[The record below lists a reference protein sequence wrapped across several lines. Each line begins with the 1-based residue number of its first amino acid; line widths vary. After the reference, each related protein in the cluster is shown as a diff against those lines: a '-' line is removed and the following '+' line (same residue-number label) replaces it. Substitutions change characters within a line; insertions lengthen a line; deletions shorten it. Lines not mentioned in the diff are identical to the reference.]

1 MLSKLTSVEKINPPG
16 QGLARRTDFRALEVA
31 LSFIRMSVQISAG
44 ANDRKNRKS
53 DSVKSQEKKEQVTP
67 KHFFMFVDGIGLYCA
82 SEKDITEEVVALYYA
97 NKGQI
102 YVQLAP
108 EQNLFLEFK
117 KTTLRMGYAKEKN
130 FCVKAWTGLFLR
142 LTFCICICSFPFKC
156 KIYGRRVFK

>member
-82 SEKDITEEVVALYYA
+82 SEKDIAEKVVAL
-97 NKGQI
+97 
-102 YVQLAP
+102 L
-108 EQNLFLEFK
+108 
-117 KTTLRMGYAKEKN
+117 
-130 FCVKAWTGLFLR
+130 
-142 LTFCICICSFPFKC
+142 C
-156 KIYGRRVFK
+156 K